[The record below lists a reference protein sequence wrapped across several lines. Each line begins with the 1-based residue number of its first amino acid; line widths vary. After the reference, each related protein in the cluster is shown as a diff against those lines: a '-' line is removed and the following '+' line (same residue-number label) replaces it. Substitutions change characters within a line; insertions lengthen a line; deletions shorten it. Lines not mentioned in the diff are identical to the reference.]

1 VKMQICDFVA
11 RQRNMDMRAGND
23 RRKANPFGTNGPWL
37 TMGKMGG
44 LVLTERRKTMDRRAD
59 KQKG

>member
-1 VKMQICDFVA
+1 MQICDFVA
-11 RQRNMDMRAGND
+11 RQRNMDMRTGND

-44 LVLTERRKTMDRRAD
+44 LVLTERRKTMDRRATD
-59 KQKG
+59 KQQG